1 MGMMVLP
8 LLPSQTQELY
18 LQGNKLATIPAGAF
32 DHLQVLKIIN
42 LSRNPWHCDCGIL
55 YLKNWLE
62 DQEGS
67 LASKDVRCF
76 SPPALRKKMI
86 SQLKRNEL
94 QLCFTSRT
102 LCSDFL
108 FNDASIFFFI
118 LILFIINCF
127 LITKRTKFKVDIY
140 DKNLWPAPP
149 PPPQTQEKLLLFL
162 INWKEEQE
170 KEYQSIHHC
179 LWLLCI
185 RLQNKEKGQTNYFC
199 LSLKVK
205 RSTEKHDYLDYSF

>member
-1 MGMMVLP
+1 MMPCQGLLILLFLEAAFASHCPHHCTCSPPGNSPLKLNCSFMGMMVLP

-76 SPPALRKKMI
+76 SPPALRKTMI
-86 SQLKRNEL
+86 SELKRNEL
-94 QLCFTSRT
+94 QLCFTSRI

-108 FNDASIFFFI
+108 FNDAFIFFFS
-118 LILFIINCF
+118 LIVFIINCF
-127 LITKRTKFKVDIY
+127 LITKRTKFKVDVY
-140 DKNLWPAPP
+140 DNAADPGKAPAISDQLKRRTGKRVPSHSS
-149 PPPQTQEKLLLFL
+149 LLVTTV
-162 INWKEEQE
+162 
-170 KEYQSIHHC
+170 H
-179 LWLLCI
+179 
-185 RLQNKEKGQTNYFC
+185 
-199 LSLKVK
+199 
-205 RSTEKHDYLDYSF
+205 